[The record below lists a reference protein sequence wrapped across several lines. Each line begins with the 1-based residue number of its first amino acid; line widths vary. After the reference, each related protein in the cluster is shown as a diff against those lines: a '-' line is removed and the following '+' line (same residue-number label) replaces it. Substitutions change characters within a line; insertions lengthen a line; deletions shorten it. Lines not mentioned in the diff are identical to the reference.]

1 MYIIMTCSSSRSLLL
16 CKLVAL
22 IVFPYA
28 ISTTASGTTPL
39 LRGDRDDVL
48 VIDKEDSGINNDLAN
63 NADVHKKRS
72 HAKNNIFDDNNKNT
86 LRNNNPSPPSK
97 LPSSITVQNGDESDI
112 LTSQPETNK
121 PEDVLTKQAHQTDII
136 YENNNLQMIVEQGA
150 FKRQNRFR
158 LQDHLFYLK
167 IKLKNP
173 NDPVPLLKDILLFLE
188 QGLLHVMD
196 KIKVFYN
203 EKDANI
209 CFLTLHQNP
218 MLIGLNSGI

>member
-1 MYIIMTCSSSRSLLL
+1 MKSFYKEWLL
-16 CKLVAL
+16 
-22 IVFPYA
+22 
-28 ISTTASGTTPL
+28 
-39 LRGDRDDVL
+39 
-48 VIDKEDSGINNDLAN
+48 
-63 NADVHKKRS
+63 
-72 HAKNNIFDDNNKNT
+72 KNNEENRTVIKKKSKDEISQ
-86 LRNNNPSPPSK
+86 PSTSKPSVK
-97 LPSSITVQNGDESDI
+97 QLPSSITVQNGDESDI